1 LDKNTIIEL
10 PQIKDLDEF
19 NRTESGNVNAEE
31 VPDVNKRYIMLIKKK
46 KSLKLP
52 LTYQEQKIINILA

>member
-1 LDKNTIIEL
+1 LDKNTIVEL
-10 PQIKDLDEF
+10 PPIKDLDEF
-19 NRTESGNVNAEE
+19 NRTESGSVNTEE
-31 VPDVNKRYIMLIKKK
+31 VPDVNKRYIMFIKKK